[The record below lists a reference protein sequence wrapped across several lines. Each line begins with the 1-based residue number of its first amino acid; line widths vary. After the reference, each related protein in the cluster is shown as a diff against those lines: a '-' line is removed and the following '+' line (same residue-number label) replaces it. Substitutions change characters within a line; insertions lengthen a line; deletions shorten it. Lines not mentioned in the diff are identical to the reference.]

1 MTAACVGFGPA
12 ICRPLIMRSAPAHAS
27 YWPKVG
33 NWVLVK
39 CAYFSIA
46 ACICSVPALG
56 SDHGR
61 KGDRK

>member
-1 MTAACVGFGPA
+1 MTAARVGLGPA

-33 NWVLVK
+33 NWLFVK

-46 ACICSVPALG
+46 ACICCVPASG
-56 SDHGR
+56 RDHGR
-61 KGDRK
+61 NGEKK